1 MKKNIEIA
9 VSIVLSD
16 VFQKLQ
22 AIQQSPGAPTV
33 NTQVY

>member
-22 AIQQSPGAPTV
+22 AIQQSLV
-33 NTQVY
+33 LLQLIHKFI